1 MSGSVLVQCFL
12 KVEDRNSLLEVGG
25 TFGAYHVMRLLGR
38 GGMGEV
44 YLVRHQMLD
53 ECFALKILDPD
64 IANGN
69 PEYVRRFL
77 REAKIASKI
86 RHPNLVQVHDAGYD
100 NGKGVYFIVMDYVG
114 GSNLRMTIGIG
125 GAMGHREAV
134 RIVASVASA
143 LAAGERLGV
152 VHRDIKPE
160 NIMIEEDGTV
170 KLVDLGVAKAKGTD
184 SLMTMQRSVFGTP
197 NYISPEQALDASTVD
212 GRADVYSLG
221 IVLYELLCGRRP
233 YSSDKANEVLRE
245 LLSPNPI
252 PDVRV
257 LNPAVPQKLSALLS
271 LMCAK
276 SPEDR
281 IKSAS
286 SLLEMLGKMG
296 YGVQACNANVSV
308 LRPPSPTGECEVDYS
323 KLLSTPANN
332 TLSFDTED
340 KDIREFVSNLKSRRR
355 RRRIVAVASAIL
367 VLLVVVTVVAFCY
380 MR

>member
-1 MSGSVLVQCFL
+1 MSGFGLVQCPL
-12 KVEDRNSLLEVGG
+12 QVEDRKSLLEIGG
-25 TFGAYHVMRLLGR
+25 TFGAYRVTRLLGR

-44 YLVRHQMLD
+44 YLAHHQMLD

-64 IANGN
+64 IAKGN

-100 NGKGVYFIVMDYVG
+100 DCKGVYFIVMDYVG
-114 GSNLRMTIGIG
+114 GCNLRMTIGMG
-125 GAMGHREAV
+125 GAMDHREAV

-184 SLMTMQRSVFGTP
+184 SLMTMRQSVFGTP

-221 IVLYELLCGRRP
+221 VVLYELLCGRRP
-233 YSSDKANEVLRE
+233 YSSDKPSEVLCE
-245 LLSPNPI
+245 LLSPKPL
-252 PDVRV
+252 PDVRR
-257 LNPAVPQKLSALLS
+257 LNPDVPQKLSALLS

-286 SLLEMLGKMG
+286 SLLETLGKMG
-296 YGVQACNANVSV
+296 YEVQAYNANVTVPRS
-308 LRPPSPTGECEVDYS
+308 PSPAEECEVDYS

-332 TLSFDTED
+332 TLSFETED
-340 KDIREFVSNLKSRRR
+340 KDIREFVSKLKSRRR
-355 RRRIVAVASAIL
+355 RRRIVAVFAVIL
-367 VLLVVVTVVAFCY
+367 ALMAVATAVAFCF